1 MARMI
6 PPDCSGLTPAGE
18 RELFNKLKL
27 DPNTEEWTALHSLD
41 LKKHQTKVEG
51 ELDMVI
57 LVPNV
62 GILCI
67 EVKGCD
73 VSRTDGKWIYPYE
86 TSIEG
91 PFKQASRSMHSLRN
105 YVISKD
111 SNLKDILFFS
121 CVIFT
126 RINFE
131 EKSPEW
137 HPWQVIGKNK
147 FLRQPISM
155 SVINVLEHAHQHLLA
170 VHGNGWYP
178 SEKSRPTLQQVNRI
192 TNLLRDNFEY
202 RVSPRTDIETLEERI
217 IHYTEE
223 QFEALDLLED
233 NARVIFKGP
242 AGTGKT
248 FLALEAAKRAAA
260 DNKKTLLISFNSLLG
275 EWLRAAVDTFS
286 TRPGMIDCKT
296 YHSLLLKISGAR
308 LKNNDPEF
316 WKTKLPN
323 LAIDKLL
330 NGSDLSQ
337 SYDVIIV
344 DEAQDLMREDYLDV
358 LDLILIGGL
367 SGGNWA
373 FFGDFEKQAIYSDDP
388 IIEGMRSLDLLSA
401 RSPIHAKFTL
411 RNNCRNALPIADL
424 LSLTCKLNPGYK
436 KVLNND
442 LGFETDTQFYVN
454 ENQQLSQLEATLDK
468 LLLKFKHSEI
478 LVLSTK
484 SDQNCVIRSSS
495 PYKSKHKLKPIRDIR
510 QKDEIAYTS
519 IYSFKGMESAAVV
532 LTDIEDL
539 SSGRSQALL
548 YVGIS
553 RARVALVILMNEV
566 CREQYDKLLDGRYA

>member
-6 PPDCSGLTPAGE
+6 PPEFGVVTPAGE

-27 DPNTEEWTALHSLD
+27 DPNTEGWVVLHSLD
-41 LKKHQTKVEG
+41 LKKHLTKIEG

-57 LVPNV
+57 LVPNL
-62 GILCI
+62 GILCV

-73 VSRTDGKWIYPYE
+73 VSRIDGKWIYPYE
-86 TSIEG
+86 ISIEG

-105 YVISKD
+105 YITSRD

-126 RINFE
+126 RIDFD

-137 HPWQVIGKNK
+137 HPWQVIGKSK
-147 FLRQPISM
+147 FLRQPISI
-155 SVINVLEHAHQHLLA
+155 SVKNVLEHAHQHLLA
-170 VHGNGWYP
+170 VHGKGWYA
-178 SEKSRPTLQQVNRI
+178 SDKSRPTLHQINRI
-192 TNLLRDNFEY
+192 TNLLRENFEY
-202 RVSPRTDIETLEERI
+202 SVSPRTDVEHIEERI

-223 QFEALDLLED
+223 QFEALDLLDD

-248 FLALEAAKRAAA
+248 FLALEAAKRAIA
-260 DNKKTLLISFNSLLG
+260 DNKKVLLISFNSLLG
-275 EWLRAAVDTFS
+275 DWLRGEVDRFS
-286 TRPGMIDCKT
+286 KPQGMIDCKT
-296 YHSLLLKISGAR
+296 YHSLLLKISGATPHTG
-308 LKNNDPEF
+308 DPAF

-330 NGSDLSQ
+330 NGSEFTQ

-344 DEAQDLMREDYLDV
+344 DEAQDLMRDEYLDV
-358 LDLILIGGL
+358 LDLLLIGGL
-367 SGGNWA
+367 SGGRWA
-373 FFGDFEKQAIYSDDP
+373 VFGDFEKQAIYSDDP
-388 IIEGMRSLDLLSA
+388 ALEGRKSLDMLSV

-424 LSLTCKLNPGYK
+424 LSLTCRLNPGYK
-436 KVLNND
+436 KVLNNE
-442 LGFETDTQFYVN
+442 LGFEADIQFYVDD
-454 ENQQLSQLEATLDK
+454 NQQLNELDATLDN

-478 LVLSTK
+478 VVLSTK
-484 SDQNCVIRSSS
+484 SDQHCLLGHAKSNSSK
-495 PYKSKHKLKPIRDIR
+495 YKLRPIRDR
-510 QKDEIAYTS
+510 RSNDEIAFTS

-539 SSGRSQALL
+539 SSEKNQALL

-553 RARVALVILMNEV
+553 RARVALVILMSEV
-566 CREQYDKLLDGRYA
+566 CREQYNKLLDGQYA